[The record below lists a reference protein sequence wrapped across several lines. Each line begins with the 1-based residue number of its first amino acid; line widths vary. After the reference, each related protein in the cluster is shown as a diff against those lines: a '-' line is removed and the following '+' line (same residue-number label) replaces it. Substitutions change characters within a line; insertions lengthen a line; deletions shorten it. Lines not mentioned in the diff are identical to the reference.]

1 MGSAP
6 PTILL
11 ICRERVALLEL
22 LAGVNRDVLA
32 VVDLHVGALEGQ
44 PVLAAGDLVVD
55 DGGVLAVDPD
65 LGPRYRVHGDA
76 AVATRGGR
84 RRALLVAVVG
94 AGLRAVVGG
103 GRLARL
109 LVAARGRAPARVV
122 RRARGAG
129 LGRRRRRGG

>member
-11 ICRERVALLEL
+11 ICRERVELLEL

-55 DGGVLAVDPD
+55 EGGVLGGVLAVDPD

-84 RRALLVAVVG
+84 RRS
-94 AGLRAVVGG
+94 
-103 GRLARL
+103 RL

-122 RRARGAG
+122 RRDRGAG
-129 LGRRRRRGG
+129 LERRRLCGG